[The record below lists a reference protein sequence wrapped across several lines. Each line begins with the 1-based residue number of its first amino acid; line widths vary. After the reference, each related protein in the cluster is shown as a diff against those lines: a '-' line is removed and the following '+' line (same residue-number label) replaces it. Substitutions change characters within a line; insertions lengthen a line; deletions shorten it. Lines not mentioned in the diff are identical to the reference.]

1 MSASK
6 PKNNWKYWHDFAA
19 KTASENV
26 PTGELFRKDI
36 QEQYEVDTTVDMRQ
50 LNYPEIPGFKR
61 LGTSKLAAEES
72 KPEASYLRAACL
84 DCIRRD
90 PATADEV
97 AEWLGRSVLA
107 VRPRLS
113 ELVAQGKIEESGK
126 RRRNASGKLASV
138 WKIKL

>member
-1 MSASK
+1 MIAMSISKIMK

-26 PTGELFRKDI
+26 PLGDLFRPNIIDRVI
-36 QEQYEVDTTVDMRQ
+36 EEQY
-50 LNYPEIPGFKR
+50 PHAPGFKR
-61 LGTSKLAAEES
+61 DGTSKLAAEES

-113 ELVAQGKIEESGK
+113 ELVAQGKIEETGK
-126 RRRNASGKLASV
+126 RRRNASGKLAAV
-138 WKIKL
+138 WRVKI